1 MLKKILPFPLKSWKD
16 IFMFLA
22 IIPMLFFALVL
33 IFYFVH
39 GFILWFRWGFVA
51 LFIYQTLFIFQS
63 KEKLWRKEMEW
74 DWIEGMQGLVL
85 YFYLLLIY
93 YMIKYLFREYLLINF
108 QYSYPWER

>member
-22 IIPMLFFALVL
+22 IISIL
-33 IFYFVH
+33 IFGLVFLFAIVH
-39 GFILWFRWGFVA
+39 AFIWWFRWGFVA
-51 LFIYQTLFIFQS
+51 LFIYQTLFVFQS